1 MNVSFANCVTEKLNE
16 SMPGF
21 VKLAVILPERL
32 DPVVFGATENWME
45 KLPLAEVMLIQG
57 TLGVADVKGPQ

>member
-1 MNVSFANCVTEKLNE
+1 
-16 SMPGF
+16 MPGF